1 MRDFNSYFLFCACV
15 CNITNVNDNL
25 ILRTQIPESL
35 YGGEGGLEAPSQTRD
50 FLYSASFA

>member
-1 MRDFNSYFLFCACV
+1 MQDFDSHFLFCACV

-50 FLYSASFA
+50 FLYSACFA